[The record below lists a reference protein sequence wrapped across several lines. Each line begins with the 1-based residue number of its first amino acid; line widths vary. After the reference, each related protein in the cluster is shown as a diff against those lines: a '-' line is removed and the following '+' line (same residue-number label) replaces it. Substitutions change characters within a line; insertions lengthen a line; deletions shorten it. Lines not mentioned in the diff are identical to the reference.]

1 MSFEKIL
8 IEKNEGAIAGEL
20 NQLQAKK
27 QYFQNYVNK
36 ILALYLTVEEN
47 DLNLMFENPKA
58 YITDKLTAGEN
69 MQVGGLKLNKEKLF
83 DLIEKPA
90 GTNELIQSIEKDL
103 MDRNIREYNIWSVK
117 VFSVI
122 ENEVVI
128 APAHLEAI
136 NNRFSL
142 FIENE
147 NQQQA
152 YEKLQGIAT
161 LVNELNQLQGL
172 SFKLDDEVSD
182 LLKVSNGNFIAKP
195 ELIRNV
201 K

>member
-27 QYFQNYVNK
+27 EYFQNYVNK
-36 ILALYLTVEEN
+36 VLELGLTVEEN
-47 DLNLMFENPKA
+47 DLNLMFENPKG

-69 MQVGGLKLNKEKLF
+69 MQVGNLMLNKEKLF

-90 GTNELIQSIEKDL
+90 GINTLIQSIEKDL
-103 MDRNIREYNIWSVK
+103 MDRNIREYNIWNVK

-128 APAHLEAI
+128 TPAHLEAI
-136 NNRFSL
+136 DNRFSL

-172 SFKLDDEVSD
+172 SFKLSHEMSD
-182 LLKVSNGNFIAKP
+182 LLKVSNGNFVARP
-195 ELIRNV
+195 ELI
-201 K
+201 KQFK

>member
-8 IEKNEGAIAGEL
+8 IEKNEGAITGEL

-36 ILALYLTVEEN
+36 VLALGLTVEEN

-69 MQVGGLKLNKEKLF
+69 MQVGNLKLNKEKLF

-90 GTNELIQSIEKDL
+90 GTNTLIQSIEKDL

-117 VFSVI
+117 IFIVI

-128 APAHLEAI
+128 TPAHLEAI
-136 NNRFSL
+136 DNRFSL
-142 FIENE
+142 FIDNE

-152 YEKLQGIAT
+152 YEKLQGIAS

-172 SFKLDDEVSD
+172 SFKLSDELSD
-182 LLKVSNGNFIAKP
+182 LLKGSNGNFVARP
-195 ELIRNV
+195 ELI
-201 K
+201 KQFK

>member
-20 NQLQAKK
+20 NQLEVKK

-36 ILALYLTVEEN
+36 VIALGLTVAEN
-47 DLNLMFENPKA
+47 DLNLLFENPKA

-103 MDRNIREYNIWSVK
+103 MDSGIREYNIWHVK
-117 VFSVI
+117 NFEI
-122 ENEVVI
+122 NENEVVVN
-128 APAHLEAI
+128 PDHLEAI

-142 FIENE
+142 FIESESQN
-147 NQQQA
+147 QA
-152 YEKLQGIAT
+152 YEKLQGIAS
-161 LVNELNQLQGL
+161 LVNELNQMKGL
-172 SFKLDDEVSD
+172 RINLSDELHD
-182 LLKVSNGNFIAKP
+182 LLKGSNGNFVAKA
-195 ELIRNV
+195 ELI
-201 K
+201 KKF